1 VTVSPV
7 FPSTALV
14 MEELLPQSGV
24 EPVDGVFVIDPEVL
38 EGLLGLTGPISVDG
52 SDVLLDESNVLQFL
66 LVDQYEIDDNAD
78 RIDLL
83 EGVSRATIERVLG
96 GALPTPTVVAETL
109 APLAA
114 QGRLLGWAVDPD
126 EQALFES
133 IGLTNS
139 LPALDGG
146 DGIAAVFNNAG
157 PNKIDVYLERE
168 LTYTAVV
175 DETTGAVTSEL
186 VLTLTNTADPDVLPD
201 SVVQN
206 ATGDARGTNR
216 TLLSLYSALELQEV
230 TVEGRR
236 ISMRTETEN
245 GWIVNSAQLGIP
257 PGGSIT
263 VVAAYAGTLE
273 LPDGYSLAVRPQPI
287 VVPERQTIE
296 VTSTDGSVLVGESGV
311 HDRPTV
317 FVASGTVP
325 DG

>member
-1 VTVSPV
+1 
-7 FPSTALV
+7 
-14 MEELLPQSGV
+14 
-24 EPVDGVFVIDPEVL
+24 
-38 EGLLGLTGPISVDG
+38 
-52 SDVLLDESNVLQFL
+52 
-66 LVDQYEIDDNAD
+66 
-78 RIDLL
+78 
-83 EGVSRATIERVLG
+83 
-96 GALPTPTVVAETL
+96 
-109 APLAA
+109 
-114 QGRLLGWAVDPD
+114 
-126 EQALFES
+126 
-133 IGLTNS
+133 
-139 LPALDGG
+139 
-146 DGIAAVFNNAG
+146 
-157 PNKIDVYLERE
+157 
-168 LTYTAVV
+168 
-175 DETTGAVTSEL
+175 
-186 VLTLTNTADPDVLPD
+186 
-201 SVVQN
+201 
-206 ATGDARGTNR
+206 
-216 TLLSLYSALELQEV
+216 LLSLYSALELQEV